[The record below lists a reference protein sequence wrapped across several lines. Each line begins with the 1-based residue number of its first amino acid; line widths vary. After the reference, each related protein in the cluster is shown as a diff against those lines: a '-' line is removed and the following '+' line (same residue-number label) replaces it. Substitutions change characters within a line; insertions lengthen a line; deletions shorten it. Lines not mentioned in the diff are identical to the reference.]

1 MFESTL
7 KANREVSKSEI
18 KLMLKDQKLSKARK
32 GIMPLFSPPNIAR
45 PLVQI
50 PMREIREEEHHLRE

>member
-1 MFESTL
+1 
-7 KANREVSKSEI
+7 
-18 KLMLKDQKLSKARK
+18 MLKDQKLSKARK